1 MHKYMRILVFFD
13 LPVKTRTERKIA
25 TKFRNFLLKDGYYM
39 LQYSV
44 YVRLCNGVDSVNIH
58 KQRLQ
63 MGIPNNGSIRVLT
76 VTEKQYDAID
86 ILLGEKIKYE
96 KPVEYENLS
105 FF

>member
-1 MHKYMRILVFFD
+1 MHKFMRILVFFD
-13 LPVKTRTERKIA
+13 LPVKTKAQRKIA
-25 TKFRNFLLKDGYYM
+25 TKFRNFLIKDGYYM

-44 YVRLCNGVDSVNIH
+44 YVRLCNGIDAVNMH

-63 MGIPNNGSIRVLT
+63 MGVPNNGSIRVLT
-76 VTEKQYDAID
+76 VTENQYNAID
-86 ILLGEKIKYE
+86 VLLGEKLKYE

>member
-13 LPVKTRTERKIA
+13 LPVKTKAQRKVA
-25 TKFRNFLLKDGYYM
+25 TQFRNFLIKDGYYM

-63 MGIPNNGSIRVLT
+63 MGVPNNGSIRVLT
-76 VTEKQYDAID
+76 VTENQYNAID
-86 ILLGEKIKYE
+86 VLLGDKLKYE

>member
-13 LPVKTRTERKIA
+13 LPVKTKKERKVA
-25 TKFRNFLLKDGYYM
+25 TQFRNFLIKDGYYM

-63 MGIPNNGSIRVLT
+63 QGVPSNGSIRVLT

-86 ILLGEKIKYE
+86 ILLGEKLKYE
-96 KPVEYENLS
+96 KPIEYETLS